1 MDAQPIKPALIQIS
15 YNSITRQT
23 LCQQPFSFL
32 DVTNL
37 INRLFPKLAAK
48 EQKQQQQPED
58 QEIITDENFVEVSEN
73 NGDSFNI
80 FVLETDENS
89 KLTGRKIEIIDDNDL
104 NTAVYVI
111 KCTADP
117 EDPILRILLEVELEE
132 KLEENQ
138 VQNEVS
144 CSDKMSVSAIENNN
158 NNPNSSSH
166 SNSNIKE
173 IQDQI
178 TVLQQQ
184 IDNLKTQTVSLFENI
199 NFQTI
204 IDQNQTNQNTIYQNL
219 SSQISEFQVS
229 VDEKIANIQ
238 ISNQPNQFASSSSN
252 EFPSAID
259 IDYSKIEDKISQA
272 NNLLDQNLSDKFTN
286 LFNNFQ
292 NEISQKLEKISEN
305 FERPA
310 VSAPAFSSQ
319 PVEEI
324 AIDKPLDDFA
334 QLKIDNNIEQPEN
347 QQTLDHRKRLFGGRF
362 F

>member
-37 INRLFPKLAAK
+37 INRLFPKLAEK
-48 EQKQQQQPED
+48 QQTQQQQQPED

-117 EDPILRILLEVELEE
+117 EDPILRVLLEVELEE

-144 CSDKMSVSAIENNN
+144 SSDKMSVSAIENNNNN

-184 IDNLKTQTVSLFENI
+184 IDN
-199 NFQTI
+199 
-204 IDQNQTNQNTIYQNL
+204 
-219 SSQISEFQVS
+219 
-229 VDEKIANIQ
+229 
-238 ISNQPNQFASSSSN
+238 
-252 EFPSAID
+252 
-259 IDYSKIEDKISQA
+259 
-272 NNLLDQNLSDKFTN
+272 
-286 LFNNFQ
+286 
-292 NEISQKLEKISEN
+292 
-305 FERPA
+305 
-310 VSAPAFSSQ
+310 
-319 PVEEI
+319 
-324 AIDKPLDDFA
+324 
-334 QLKIDNNIEQPEN
+334 
-347 QQTLDHRKRLFGGRF
+347 
-362 F
+362 